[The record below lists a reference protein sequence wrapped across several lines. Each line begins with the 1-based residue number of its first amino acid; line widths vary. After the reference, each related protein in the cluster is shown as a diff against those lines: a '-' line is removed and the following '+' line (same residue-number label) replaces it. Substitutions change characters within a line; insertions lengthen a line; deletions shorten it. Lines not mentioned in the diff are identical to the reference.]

1 MTNADQEEFWT
12 SDAGPKW
19 VAQQAQMDA
28 VLAPVM
34 ELLMARAS
42 LKPGDRVLDIGCGT
56 GVSVAAAAQAV
67 GHRGHVT
74 GLDISQ
80 TMLDLASQRMATTTN
95 IAFLKADAQSHPF
108 TSLFDA
114 MISRFGV
121 MFFDDTVAALS
132 NLEAALAPGGTM
144 TFAAWGPAPQNP
156 FFMVPAKA
164 AVGVLGDLPKVDR
177 TLPGPFAFED
187 SARVLEMMEQAG
199 LSNTDVETV
208 ALDLTPP
215 GNASETAAL
224 FLDIGPAQRAV
235 EYHEA
240 DTAMT
245 ARVHQAVADAISD
258 FDTSSGL
265 RIPACIHIYRA
276 RKPA

>member
-1 MTNADQEEFWT
+1 MTNAEQEEFWT
-12 SDAGPKW
+12 SNAGPKW

-34 ELLMARAS
+34 ALLMARAP
-42 LKPGDRVLDIGCGT
+42 LEKGDRVLDIGCGT
-56 GVSVAAAAQAV
+56 GVSVAAAAQAI
-67 GHRGHVT
+67 GDTGHVT

-80 TMLDLASQRMATTTN
+80 TMLDLATQRIRAATN
-95 IAFLKADAQSHPF
+95 ILLLKADAQSHRFASP
-108 TSLFDA
+108 FDA

-121 MFFDDTVAALS
+121 MFFDDTVAAFS
-132 NLEAALAPGGTM
+132 NLDTALAPGGSM

-156 FFMVPAKA
+156 FFLVPAKA
-164 AVGVLGDLPKVDR
+164 AVSVLGDMPKVDR

-187 SARVLEMMEQAG
+187 SARVLEKMEQAG
-199 LSNTDVETV
+199 LANTGVETV

-235 EYHEA
+235 EYHETDA
-240 DTAMT
+240 AMT
-245 ARVHQAVADAISD
+245 AKVQHAVAEAISV
-258 FDTSSGL
+258 FETPSGL
-265 RIPACIHIYRA
+265 RIPACIHIYSA